1 MFEKFIE
8 YGLHD
13 TYVNDIILGK
23 NGLTFSFCNGV
34 YILDDTG
41 KETCLSKPCK
51 MKIFV
56 QDFESNRLF
65 EHCTFYK
72 CYKKRYLEVDLSH
85 IKDLLK
91 ETHFAIDLDFYS
103 PFAQAISL
111 QGHIGKYMIEIR
123 ITEIKNIE
131 FEI

>member
-1 MFEKFIE
+1 MFEKYIE

-13 TYVNDIILGK
+13 TYVNEIIIGEK
-23 NGLTFSFCNGV
+23 GLTFSFCNGV

-51 MKIFV
+51 MNIFID
-56 QDFESNRLF
+56 DFDSNRLF
-65 EHCTFYK
+65 EHCTFHKY
-72 CYKKRYLEVDLSH
+72 YKKHFSEVDLSD
-85 IKDLLK
+85 IRKLLLK
-91 ETHFAIDLDFYS
+91 NNFAIDLDFYS
-103 PFAQAISL
+103 PFAKAISL

-123 ITEIKNIE
+123 ITEIINIE

>member
-1 MFEKFIE
+1 MFENYIE

-13 TYVNDIILGK
+13 TYVNDIIIGE
-23 NGLTFSFCNGV
+23 NGLTFSFGNGV

-41 KETCLSKPCK
+41 KEACLSKPCK
-51 MKIFV
+51 MNIFV
-56 QDFESNRLF
+56 DHFDSNRLF
-65 EHCTFYK
+65 EHCSFHK
-72 CYKKRYLEVDLSH
+72 CYKRHFTEVDLSD
-85 IKDLLK
+85 IKELLLK
-91 ETHFAIDLDFYS
+91 NNFEIDLDFYS

-111 QGHIGKYMIEIR
+111 QGHIGKYLIEIR